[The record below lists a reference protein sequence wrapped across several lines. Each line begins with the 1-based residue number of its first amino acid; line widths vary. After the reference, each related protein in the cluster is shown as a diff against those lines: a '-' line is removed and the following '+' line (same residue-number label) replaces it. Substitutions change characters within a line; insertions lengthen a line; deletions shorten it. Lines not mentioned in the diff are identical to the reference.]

1 MITAK
6 AAPARVFGSGIR
18 RREDP
23 RLLTGTAR
31 YTADFTLPG
40 MAHAAIL
47 RSPHGHARIR
57 SINTNRAKRA
67 PGVVAVFTGADTETA
82 LKCIPCAWLLPNA
95 GLNISPYR
103 AIAIDVVRYVGDAV
117 AVVVAESDY
126 QAYDAVELIDVDYEP
141 LPAVIDPEKAAAAGA
156 PQLHQEAPG
165 NLAFHWTVEGG
176 DINAAF
182 KSADVVVRD
191 RIIQQRLIPTAME
204 PRGAVAQFTPATGE
218 LTLWNTTQNPHI
230 VRFIMSLVTGVP
242 EDRLRVVAPEVGGGF
257 GSKIPQIQGDFISVF
272 CSMKLGR
279 PVKWI
284 ETRSENYQSTTHGR
298 DHVQDVELAATKD
311 GRILGLRG
319 TVWAGMGAYLSTA
332 APGIPTILHGLM
344 LSGPYQ
350 VPAVKEDVYGVYT
363 NTTPVE
369 AYRGAG
375 RPEATFMLERMID
388 LLAHKI
394 GLDPVQVRQ
403 RNLIPRFE
411 NGHDVITGLKY
422 DSGNYQAALEK
433 ALTHVDYENLR
444 REQAAM
450 RAKGRYIGIGVT
462 TYVEICGLGP
472 SQVAGAVGFQGG
484 LWESAIVR
492 VHPSG
497 KVNVFIGASP
507 HGQGEETTF
516 AQVVADELGV
526 AVADVKIVHGDTDN
540 TPMGWGTYGSRTTAV
555 GGAALAVATRKIK
568 EKAKLL
574 ASHLLEAA
582 VEDMDYGDG
591 KFFVKGFPDRHK
603 TIQDIALMANVA
615 WNLPQGMEA
624 GLEASSF
631 YDPPNF
637 TYPFGAHVAVVEV
650 DPETGTVRLQR
661 YVAVDDCGPQINPV
675 IVEGQVQGGVVQGV
689 GQALWEEA
697 VYDDNGQ
704 LLTGSLAD
712 YAIPRADVLPDIEVL
727 STVTPSPHHPLGV
740 KGIGEAGTIASTA
753 ATYNAVIDAL
763 QPFGVQSLRM
773 PLTPERV
780 WRAITK
786 ARSAAGRGAPA
797 SDELGGVKG
806 SPPSKKKGA

>member
-1 MITAK
+1 MTIA
-6 AAPARVFGSGIR
+6 ANVAPARVFGSGIR

-40 MAHAAIL
+40 MVHAAIL
-47 RSPHGHARIR
+47 RSPHAHARIR
-57 SINTNRAKRA
+57 RIDTSRAQKA
-67 PGVVAVFTGADTETA
+67 PGVVAVFTGADTEGT
-82 LKCIPCAWLLPNA
+82 LQCIPCAWLLPNA
-95 GLNISPYR
+95 GLNVAPYR
-103 AIAIDVVRYVGDAV
+103 AMAPDVVRYVGDAV

-126 QAYDAVELIDVDYEP
+126 QAYDALELIDVEYDP
-141 LPAVIDPEKAAAAGA
+141 LPPVVDPEQAAASGA
-156 PQLHQEAPG
+156 PQLHAEASG

-176 DINAAF
+176 DIDAAF
-182 KSADVVVRD
+182 KTADVVVRD

-204 PRGAVAQFTPATGE
+204 TRGAVAQFTPATGE

-230 VRFIMSLVTGVP
+230 TRFIMAAVTGVP
-242 EDRLRVVAPEVGGGF
+242 EDRLRIVAPEVGGGF
-257 GSKIPQIQGDFISVF
+257 GSKIAQIQGDFISAF
-272 CSMKLGR
+272 CTMKLGR

-298 DHVQDVELAATKD
+298 DHVQDVELAATKE
-311 GRILGLRG
+311 GRILGLRA
-319 TVWAGMGAYLSTA
+319 TVWAGMGAYLSVA

-344 LSGPYQ
+344 LSGPYN

-363 NTTPVE
+363 NTTPVD

-375 RPEATFMLERMID
+375 RPEATFMLERMLD
-388 LLAHKI
+388 KLART
-394 GLDPVQVRQ
+394 LEMDPVELRR
-403 RNLIPRFE
+403 RNLIPPFD
-411 NGHDVITGLKY
+411 NGHDVVTGLKY
-422 DSGNYQAALEK
+422 DSGNYQAALDK
-433 ALTHVDYENLR
+433 ALAHAGYETLR
-444 REQAAM
+444 AEQAAA
-450 RAKGRYIGIGVT
+450 RAAGRYLGIGVV

-472 SQVAGAVGFQGG
+472 SQVAGAIGFQGG

-492 VHPSG
+492 FHPSG

-526 AVADVKIVHGDTDN
+526 AVTDVKIVHGDTDN

-582 VEDMDYGDG
+582 VEDMDYADG
-591 KFFVKGFPDRHK
+591 KFFVKGSPDSFK

-650 DPETGTVRLQR
+650 EPETGHVRLQR

-675 IVEGQVQGGVVQGV
+675 IVEGQVHGGVVQGI

-697 VYDDNGQ
+697 VYDENGQ

-712 YAIPRADVLPDIEVL
+712 YAIPRADMLPEIDVL

-753 ATYNAVIDAL
+753 AVYNAVMDAL
-763 QPFGVQSLRM
+763 QPFGVDSLRM

-780 WRAITK
+780 WRGIN
-786 ARSAAGRGAPA
+786 RRAGT
-797 SDELGGVKG
+797 
-806 SPPSKKKGA
+806 KGA

>member
-1 MITAK
+1 MTATMK
-6 AAPARVFGSGIR
+6 PARVFGSGIK

-23 RLLTGTAR
+23 RLITGIAR
-31 YTADFTLPG
+31 YTEDIVVPG
-40 MAHAAIL
+40 LVHAAIL
-47 RSPHGHARIR
+47 RSPHAHARIR
-57 SINTNRAKRA
+57 SIDTAQAKAA
-67 PGVVAVFTGADTETA
+67 PGVLAVFTGSDTESA
-82 LKCIPCAWLLPNA
+82 LKPIPCLWLVPSSDLRT
-95 GLNISPYR
+95 SPYSPL
-103 AIAIDVVRYVGDAV
+103 AKDTVRFVGDAI
-117 AVVVAESDY
+117 AVIVAESPY
-126 QAYDAVELIDVDYEP
+126 QAYDALDLVSVEYEP
-141 LPAVIDPEKAAAAGA
+141 LPAVVDPQKATQAGA
-156 PQLHQEAPG
+156 PTLHSEAPG
-165 NLAFHWTVEGG
+165 NVAFHWTVAGG
-176 DINAAF
+176 DVDAAF
-182 KSADVVVRD
+182 RAADVVVRE

-204 PRGAVAQFTPATGE
+204 TRGAVAHFVPATGE

-230 VRFIMSLVTGVP
+230 VRFAMSVVTGVP

-257 GSKIPQIQGDFISVF
+257 GSKIAQIQGDFVTAF
-272 CSMKLGR
+272 CSMQLGR
-279 PVKWI
+279 PVKWT
-284 ETRSENYQSTTHGR
+284 ETRTENYVSTTHGR
-298 DHVQDVELAATKD
+298 DHVQDVELAASRD
-311 GRILGLRG
+311 GRVLGIRC

-344 LSGPYQ
+344 LSGPYTI
-350 VPAVKEDVYGVYT
+350 PAVKEDVYGVYT

-375 RPEATFMLERMID
+375 RPEATFMLERMMD
-388 LLAHKI
+388 RLADEI
-394 GLDPVQVRQ
+394 GMDPVEVRR
-403 RNLIPRFE
+403 RNLIPPFE
-411 NGHDVITGLKY
+411 NGHNVITGLTY
-422 DSGNYQAALEK
+422 DSGNYQAALAK
-433 ALTHVDYENLR
+433 ALAQVDYDGLR
-444 REQAAM
+444 REQAAA
-450 RAKGRYIGIGVT
+450 RAKGRYIGIGVS

-492 VHPSG
+492 FHPTG

-516 AQVVADELGV
+516 AQIVADELGV
-526 AVADVKIVHGDTDN
+526 GVNDVKIVHGDTDV

-568 EKAKLL
+568 DKAKLL
-574 ASHLLEAA
+574 AGHLLEAA
-582 VEDMDYGDG
+582 VEDIDYADG
-591 KFFVKGFPDRHK
+591 RFFVKGVPDRFK

-637 TYPFGAHVAVVEV
+637 VYPFGAHVAVVEV
-650 DPETGTVRLQR
+650 DPETGRVELKR

-675 IVEGQVQGGVVQGV
+675 IVEGQVHGGVVQGI

-697 VYDDNGQ
+697 VYDETGQ

-712 YAIPRADVLPDIEVL
+712 YAIPRSDMLPDIEVL

-740 KGIGEAGTIASTA
+740 KGIGEAGTIASTC
-753 ATYNAVIDAL
+753 TVYNAVIDAL
-763 QPFGVQSLRM
+763 EPFKVTSVRM

-780 WRAITK
+780 WRAIH
-786 ARSAAGRGAPA
+786 R
-797 SDELGGVKG
+797 KG
-806 SPPSKKKGA
+806 Q

>member
-1 MITAK
+1 MTATMK
-6 AAPARVFGSGIR
+6 PARVFGSGIK

-23 RLLTGTAR
+23 RLVTGIAR
-31 YTADFTLPG
+31 YTDDIALPG
-40 MAHAAIL
+40 LLHAAIL
-47 RSPHGHARIR
+47 RSPHAHARIK
-57 SINTNRAKRA
+57 SIDVARAKAA
-67 PGVVAVFTGADTETA
+67 PGVVGAFTGSDTETA
-82 LKCIPCAWLLPNA
+82 LKPIPCLWLVPGSDLKT
-95 GLNISPYR
+95 SPFSPL
-103 AIAIDVVRYVGDAV
+103 AKDTVRFVGDAV
-117 AVVVAESDY
+117 AVVVAESPY
-126 QAYDAVELIDVDYEP
+126 EAYDALDLIAVEYEP
-141 LPAVIDPEKAAAAGA
+141 LPAVVDPKKATEAGA
-156 PQLHQEAPG
+156 PTLHSEAPG
-165 NLAFHWTVEGG
+165 NVAFHWTVAGG
-176 DINAAF
+176 DVEAAF
-182 KSADVVVRD
+182 KNADVVVRE

-204 PRGAVAQFTPATGE
+204 TRGAVAQFVPATGE

-230 VRFIMSLVTGVP
+230 VRFAMSVVTGVP

-257 GSKIPQIQGDFISVF
+257 GSKIAQIQGDFVTAF

-279 PVKWI
+279 PVKWT
-284 ETRSENYQSTTHGR
+284 ETRTENYVSTTHGR
-298 DHVQDVELAATKD
+298 DHVQDVELAASRD
-311 GRILGLRG
+311 GRVLGVRC
-319 TVWAGMGAYLSTA
+319 TVWAGMGGYLSTA

-344 LSGPYQ
+344 LSGPYTI
-350 VPAVKEDVYGVYT
+350 PAVKEDVYGVYT

-375 RPEATFMLERMID
+375 RPEATFMLERMMD
-388 LLAHKI
+388 RLADEI
-394 GLDPVQVRQ
+394 GMDPVEVRR
-403 RNLIPRFE
+403 RNLIPPFE
-411 NGHDVITGLKY
+411 NGHNVITGLTY
-422 DSGNYQAALEK
+422 DSGNYEGALAK
-433 ALTHVDYENLR
+433 ALAHVDYDGLR
-444 REQAAM
+444 REQAAA
-450 RAKGRYIGIGVT
+450 RVKGRYIGIGVS

-492 VHPSG
+492 FHPTG

-516 AQVVADELGV
+516 AQIVADELGV
-526 AVADVKIVHGDTDN
+526 GVNDVKIVHGDTDV

-568 EKAKLL
+568 DKAKLL
-574 ASHLLEAA
+574 AGHLLEAA
-582 VEDMDYGDG
+582 VEDIDYADG
-591 KFFVKGFPDRHK
+591 RFFVKGVPDRFK

-637 TYPFGAHVAVVEV
+637 VYPFGAHVAVVEV
-650 DPETGTVRLQR
+650 DPETGRVELKR

-675 IVEGQVQGGVVQGV
+675 IVEGQVHGGVVQGI

-697 VYDDNGQ
+697 VYDETGQ

-712 YAIPRADVLPDIEVL
+712 YAMPRADMLPDLEVL

-740 KGIGEAGTIASTA
+740 KGIGEAGTIASTC
-753 ATYNAVIDAL
+753 TVYNAVIDAL
-763 QPFGVQSLRM
+763 EPFKVSTVRM

-780 WRAITK
+780 WRAIH
-786 ARSAAGRGAPA
+786 R
-797 SDELGGVKG
+797 KG
-806 SPPSKKKGA
+806 E

>member
-1 MITAK
+1 MITTDVAK
-6 AAPARVFGSGIR
+6 ARVFGSGIR

-31 YTADFTLPG
+31 YTADITLPG
-40 MAHAAIL
+40 MVHAAVL

-57 SINTNRAKRA
+57 SIDTSRAKQA
-67 PGVVAVFTGADTETA
+67 PGVIAVFTGADTEA
-82 LKCIPCAWLLPNA
+82 GLKCIPCAWLLPNA
-95 GLNISPYR
+95 GLSIAPYK
-103 AIAIDVVRYVGDAV
+103 AIAVDVVRYVGDAV
-117 AVVVAESDY
+117 AVVVADTDY
-126 QAYDAVELIDVDYEP
+126 QAYDALELIDVDYDP
-141 LPAVIDPEKAAAAGA
+141 LPAVVDPHAAAAPDA

-165 NLAFHWTVEGG
+165 NRAFHWALAGG
-176 DINAAF
+176 DIDNAF
-182 KSADVVVRD
+182 DNADVVIRD
-191 RIIQQRLIPTAME
+191 RIVQQRLIPTAME
-204 PRGAVAQFTPATGE
+204 PRGAVAQYTPATGE

-230 VRFIMSLVTGVP
+230 VRFIMSLVTGVT
-242 EDRLRVVAPEVGGGF
+242 EDKLRVIAPEVGGGF
-257 GSKIPQIQGDFISVF
+257 GSKIPQIQGDFITAF

-298 DHVQDVELAATKD
+298 DHVQDVELAATHD
-311 GRILGLRG
+311 GKILGIRA

-344 LSGPYQ
+344 LSGPYN
-350 VPAVKEDVYGVYT
+350 VPAVKEDVYGIYT

-375 RPEATFMLERMID
+375 RPEATFMLERMLD
-388 LLAHKI
+388 LLAHKLKI
-394 GLDPVQVRQ
+394 DAVEIRR
-403 RNLIPRFE
+403 RNLIAPFD

-422 DSGNYQAALEK
+422 DSGNYQAALDK
-433 ALTHVDYENLR
+433 ALTHIGYDALR
-444 REQAAM
+444 AEQASA
-450 RAKGRYIGIGVT
+450 RAQGRYLGIGVA

-472 SQVAGAVGFQGG
+472 SQVAGAIGFQGG

-497 KVNVFIGASP
+497 KVHVFIGASP

-516 AQVVADELGV
+516 AQVVSDELGFPV
-526 AVADVKIVHGDTDN
+526 NDIKIVHGDTDN

-582 VEDMDYGDG
+582 VEDMDYADG

-615 WNLPQGMEA
+615 WNMPAGMEA

-637 TYPFGAHVAVVEV
+637 TYPFGAHVALVEV
-650 DPETGTVRLQR
+650 DPETGKVTLKR

-675 IVEGQVQGGVVQGV
+675 IVEGQVHGGVVQGV

-697 VYDDNGQ
+697 VYDETGQ

-740 KGIGEAGTIASTA
+740 KGIGEAGTIASTCA
-753 ATYNAVIDAL
+753 AYNAVIDAL
-763 QPFGVQSLRM
+763 QPFGVDSVRM
-773 PLTPERV
+773 PMTPERV
-780 WRAITK
+780 WRAIRDRK
-786 ARSAAGRGAPA
+786 EA
-797 SDELGGVKG
+797 
-806 SPPSKKKGA
+806 